1 MSRHCYEHLRNLA
14 LSHFHVHVPSYRGMR
29 SRSLAASLP
38 CRRREANPN
47 QCLGSS
53 KNVVTIMGK
62 CRKCGCFVFDLV
74 FGSDDFG
81 VKDLEVAPW

>member
-1 MSRHCYEHLRNLA
+1 
-14 LSHFHVHVPSYRGMR
+14 
-29 SRSLAASLP
+29 
-38 CRRREANPN
+38 
-47 QCLGSS
+47 
-53 KNVVTIMGK
+53 MGK